1 MSSAQS
7 LREVIRER
15 LTAAA
20 AEIFSEFEKTIVR
33 YEEEIDRQRR
43 LLEISWKP
51 QINLHRIELPL
62 HYVRTDEE
70 VLTDQQLWN
79 QERTSS
85 LEQEQAEP
93 LQEGPE
99 PPQMK
104 VEHDEPEP
112 FQIVKQEELCISQDE
127 GQCVLKQETV
137 TSLVTPAGEE
147 RDHDEAEPDR
157 HQLVLSLFPEAEIRA
172 AAAPG
177 STELPLHYV
186 RTDEEVLT
194 DQQLWNQERT
204 SSLEQE
210 QAEPLQEGPEPP
222 QMKVEQDEPEPL
234 QIVKQEELCISQDEE
249 QCVLKQETVTSLVTP
264 AGEERD
270 HDEAEPDRHQLLLS
284 LFPQAEI
291 RAAAAPGS
299 TERPQHHVWEK
310 EEVLTDL
317 LLSNQET
324 TSSFDQKQPEPPL
337 IKEEQQ
343 ELCQH
348 EGQVIQK
355 QEHASFLVNSPSE
368 ETDSCDPEPHRNQ
381 PLCQS
386 STEIE
391 NQDQD
396 CCRNENSELNGNE
409 ELTQNKRRHQTKD
422 HRDSVDSQKLNRNKR
437 AHRDERHFSCKICGK
452 SFSYNSALTDH
463 MRTHTGEKPF
473 PCKTCGKCFSYS
485 SDLTKHT
492 RTHTGEK
499 PFRCETCG
507 KCFSRT
513 NVLTK
518 HMRTH
523 TGEKPFPCKTCGKCF
538 TQSSNLTYHMRTHTG
553 EKPFPCKT
561 CGKCFTVSSGLFYHM
576 RTHTGEKPFRCET
589 CGKCFTQRGNLTYH
603 TKSHHR

>member
-51 QINLHRIELPL
+51 QINLHRI
-62 HYVRTDEE
+62 
-70 VLTDQQLWN
+70 
-79 QERTSS
+79 
-85 LEQEQAEP
+85 
-93 LQEGPE
+93 
-99 PPQMK
+99 
-104 VEHDEPEP
+104 
-112 FQIVKQEELCISQDE
+112 
-127 GQCVLKQETV
+127 
-137 TSLVTPAGEE
+137 
-147 RDHDEAEPDR
+147 
-157 HQLVLSLFPEAEIRA
+157 
-172 AAAPG
+172 
-177 STELPLHYV
+177 ELPLHYV

-284 LFPQAEI
+284 LFPEAEI

-299 TERPQHHVWEK
+299 TELLKHHVWEN
-310 EEVLTDL
+310 EEVLTDQQHF
-317 LLSNQET
+317 NQES
-324 TSSFDQKQPEPPL
+324 TSILDLKKPDHPL

-343 ELCQH
+343 ELCIYQH
-348 EGQVIQK
+348 EEQFILK
-355 QEHASFLVNSPSE
+355 QENVTF
-368 ETDSCDPEPHRNQ
+368 RNP
-381 PLCQS
+381 PLCRS
-386 STEIE
+386 SSKAE

-396 CCRNENSELNGNE
+396 GCRNGNSERNSNE
-409 ELTQNKRRHQTKD
+409 DLTQNKRRQQNKD
-422 HRDSVDSQKLNRNKR
+422 HRYSVDSQKLKKNKR
-437 AHRDERHFSCKICGK
+437 AHRDERPFKCKLCGK
-452 SFSYNSALTDH
+452 SFNYNNVLTLH
-463 MRTHTGEKPF
+463 IRTHTGERPF
-473 PCKTCGKCFSYS
+473 KCEVCGKGFTKSG
-485 SDLTKHT
+485 DLTRHI

-507 KCFSRT
+507 KCFSQRSS
-513 NVLTK
+513 LTD
-518 HMRTH
+518 HLRTH
-523 TGEKPFPCKTCGKCF
+523 TGEKPYPCATCGKCF
-538 TQSSNLTYHMRTHTG
+538 SLKRNLAYHM
-553 EKPFPCKT
+553 KT
-561 CGKCFTVSSGLFYHM
+561 L
-576 RTHTGEKPFRCET
+576 
-589 CGKCFTQRGNLTYH
+589 
-603 TKSHHR
+603 HR